1 MSATLTEWRGL
12 LRLALPLAAAQAG
25 LQLMGVVDTAVI
37 GRLGARELGAVGL
50 GNALFFT
57 VFIAAMGTVMGIDP
71 LTAQAFG
78 AGDPV
83 RARRTLW
90 QGVWLAI
97 VIGVFLSVPL
107 VLAPM
112 ILTPFGV
119 DPLIIPDATTYTLIR
134 TLALIPMLLFVVL
147 RSYLQ
152 AQSITRPMIISI
164 ALANVF
170 NLIADIYFVFG
181 GAWLPS
187 WTGPLRLMPA
197 FGVAGAAIVTVM
209 ASLLQLWILFV
220 AVRALRTPGMKELW
234 RPVPHE
240 FRKAFHIGLP
250 LGLQMGAE
258 VGIFALVG
266 LLAGRLGPDDL
277 AAHHIAL
284 TLAAFTFTVALG
296 IGAAASVRV
305 GHAVG
310 AGDRAGTR
318 RAGLVAFTAGI
329 AFMSCGA
336 LIFWL
341 FPGQLASL
349 LSNKPEVILAS
360 IPLLAV
366 AAIFQISDGTQ
377 AVGAG
382 VLRGAADTRY
392 AFVANLL
399 GHWFIGLPIAIY
411 LGFHLSMGIVGLW
424 WGLCAGLTAVAM
436 LLLVRFLRLSSRGI
450 AAVVP
455 VERVPS

>member
-1 MSATLTEWRGL
+1 M
-12 LRLALPLAAAQAG
+12 RLALPLAAAQAG
-25 LQLMGVVDTAVI
+25 LQLMGLVDTAVV

-57 VFIAAMGTVMGIDP
+57 IFIAAMGVVMGIDP

-78 AGDPV
+78 AGDRL

-97 VIGVFLSVPL
+97 IIGVALSIPL
-107 VLAPM
+107 VFAPM
-112 ILTPFGV
+112 VLSPFGV
-119 DPLIIPDATTYTLIR
+119 DETIIPAATSYTLIR

-164 ALANVF
+164 TIANIF
-170 NLIADIYFVFG
+170 NLVADIYFVFG

-197 FGVAGAAIVTVM
+197 FGVAGAAIVTVL
-209 ASLLQLWILFV
+209 ASLVQLWVLFA
-220 AVRALRTPGMKELW
+220 AVRALKHPPTREPWRLVPEELRTA
-234 RPVPHE
+234 
-240 FRKAFHIGLP
+240 FRIGLP

-296 IGAAASVRV
+296 VGAAASVRV
-305 GHAVG
+305 GHAIG
-310 AGDRAGTR
+310 AGDGPGTR
-318 RAGLVAFTAGI
+318 RAGLVAFTAGA
-329 AFMSCGA
+329 AFMACGA
-336 LIFWL
+336 LIFWM
-341 FPGQLASL
+341 FPTQLASL
-349 LSNKPEVILAS
+349 LTNKPEVILAS

-366 AAIFQISDGTQ
+366 AAVFQISDGTQ

-382 VLRGAADTRY
+382 VLRGAADTRF
-392 AFVANLL
+392 AFIANLL
-399 GHWFIGLPIAIY
+399 GHWFIGLPVAIY
-411 LGFHLSMGIVGLW
+411 LGFQLSMGIVGLW
-424 WGLCAGLTAVAM
+424 WGLCAGLTVVGC
-436 LLLVRFLRLSSRGI
+436 LLLVRFLRISARGI
-450 AAVVP
+450 KAVVP
-455 VERVPS
+455 VGRAAA

>member
-1 MSATLTEWRGL
+1 MGL
-12 LRLALPLAAAQAG
+12 
-25 LQLMGVVDTAVI
+25 VDTAVV

-57 VFIAAMGTVMGIDP
+57 LFIAAMGVVMGIDP

-78 AGDPV
+78 AGDPA

-90 QGVWLAI
+90 QGIWLAI
-97 VIGVFLSVPL
+97 VIGLALSLPL
-107 VLAPM
+107 VFAPM
-112 ILTPFGV
+112 VLEPFGV
-119 DPLIIPDATTYTLIR
+119 DQSIIPAATTYTLIR

-152 AQSITRPMIISI
+152 AQSITRPMVISI
-164 ALANVF
+164 AIANVF
-170 NLIADIYFVFG
+170 NLIFDIYFVFG

-197 FGVAGAAIVTVM
+197 LGVAGAAIVTVL
-209 ASLLQLWILFV
+209 ASLIQLWVLV
-220 AVRALRTPGMKELW
+220 AAVRSLQTPGTREPSRLIL
-234 RPVPHE
+234 RE
-240 FRKAFHIGLP
+240 FRQAFGIGLP

-258 VGIFALVG
+258 VGVFALVG

-296 IGAAASVRV
+296 VGAAASVRV
-305 GHAVG
+305 GHAIG
-310 AGDRAGTR
+310 AGDGPGTR
-318 RAGLVAFTAGI
+318 RAGLVAFAAGG

-341 FPGQLASL
+341 FPAQLASL

-366 AAIFQISDGTQ
+366 AAVFQISDGTQ

-382 VLRGAADTRY
+382 VLRGAADTRF
-392 AFVANLL
+392 AFIANLL

-424 WGLCAGLTAVAM
+424 WGLCAGLTAVGA
-436 LLLVRFLRLSSRGI
+436 LLLLRFLRLSSRGI
-450 AAVVP
+450 VAVVP
-455 VERVPS
+455 VERVTS

>member
-25 LQLMGVVDTAVI
+25 LQLMGVVDTAVV

-57 VFIAAMGTVMGIDP
+57 VFIAAMGVVMGIDP

-78 AGDPV
+78 AGDRL

-97 VIGVFLSVPL
+97 IIGVALSIPL
-107 VLAPM
+107 VFAPLILA
-112 ILTPFGV
+112 PFGV
-119 DPLIIPDATTYTLIR
+119 DETIIPAATSYTLIR

-164 ALANVF
+164 AIANVF
-170 NLIADIYFVFG
+170 NLVADIYFVFG

-197 FGVAGAAIVTVM
+197 YGVAGAAIVTVL
-209 ASLLQLWILFV
+209 ASLLQLWILF
-220 AVRALRTPGMKELW
+220 ASVRALKSPQKREPWRLVPAEL
-234 RPVPHE
+234 
-240 FRKAFHIGLP
+240 RKAFTIGLP

-296 IGAAASVRV
+296 VGAAASVRV
-305 GHAVG
+305 GHAIG
-310 AGDRAGTR
+310 AGDGPGTR
-318 RAGLVAFTAGI
+318 RAGLVAFSAGA

-336 LIFWL
+336 LTFWL
-341 FPGQLASL
+341 FPAQLASL

-366 AAIFQISDGTQ
+366 AAVFQISDGTQ

-382 VLRGAADTRY
+382 VLRGAADTRF
-392 AFVANLL
+392 AFIANLL
-399 GHWFIGLPIAIY
+399 GHWFIGLPVAVY
-411 LGFHLSMGIVGLW
+411 LGFQLSMGIVGLW
-424 WGLCAGLTAVAM
+424 WGLCAGLTVVAC
-436 LLLVRFLRLSSRGI
+436 LLLVRFLRISARGI
-450 AAVVP
+450 KAVVP
-455 VERVPS
+455 VGPVAS